1 MTRYLGKI
9 LLGTALSA
17 TLGIAQAQFP
27 EKPINYIIPFGP
39 GGESD
44 ISARMQ
50 QPFFQEL
57 TGRDLVVQYKPGGG
71 GAVGWAQL
79 NSLGG
84 DGYTIMGTNLPHII
98 MQPMQKDVGYTTDEL
113 TNFYFFHY
121 TPDAIVVPADS
132 PFQTIQDLI
141 DAAKAAPGTVTFSG
155 SGTFSANHIAKER
168 FDAMAD
174 IQTTYI
180 PFGGTGPSV
189 TALLGEQVSASWG
202 YTTVGA
208 AQGDRVRLLAVAMEE
223 RHPAFPDVPTFR
235 ELGYDLVSGA
245 YRGMAVPDSTPEE
258 VRRQL
263 SDLFDQVNQN
273 PEFRQRM
280 LDNGF
285 AMIDIPYDE
294 VGDFLA
300 ERQAEYEAIADS
312 MGLGQ

>member
-1 MTRYLGKI
+1 MSCHFCKL
-9 LLGTALSA
+9 LLGAALSA
-17 TLGIAQAQFP
+17 TVATAGAEFP
-27 EKPINYIIPFGP
+27 EKSINYIIPFGP

-44 ISARMQ
+44 ISARFQ

-57 TGRDLVVQYKPGGG
+57 TGRDLVIQYKPGGG

-79 NSLGG
+79 NSLGD

-121 TPDAIVVPADS
+121 TPDAIVVAADS
-132 PFQTIQDLI
+132 PFQTLQDLI

-168 FDAMAD
+168 FDQLAD
-174 IQTTYI
+174 ITTTYI

-208 AQGDRVRLLAVAMEE
+208 AQGDQVRLLAVAMEE
-223 RHPAFPDVPTFR
+223 RHPAFPDVPTFK

-245 YRGMAVPDSTPEE
+245 YRGMAVPASTPEE

-263 SDLFDQVNQN
+263 SDLFDQVNRN

-280 LDNGF
+280 QDNGF
-285 AMIDIPYDE
+285 AMIDIPYDQ

-312 MGLGQ
+312 MGLE

>member
-1 MTRYLGKI
+1 MTRHLGKI

-17 TLGIAQAQFP
+17 TLGVAQAQFP

-57 TGRDLVVQYKPGGG
+57 TGQDLVIQYKPGGG

-113 TNFYFFHY
+113 TNFHFFHY
-121 TPDAIVVPADS
+121 TPDAIVVTADS
-132 PFQTIQDLI
+132 PFQSLQDLI

-155 SGTFSANHIAKER
+155 SGTYSANHIAKER
-168 FDAMAD
+168 FDALAD
-174 IQTTYI
+174 IRTTYI

-189 TALLGEQVSASWG
+189 TALLGDQVAAAWG
-202 YTTVGA
+202 YTTVGS

-223 RHPAFPDVPTFR
+223 RHPAFPDVPTFK

-258 VRRQL
+258 IRRQL
-263 SDLFDQVNQN
+263 SDLFAQVNRN

-300 ERQAEYEAIADS
+300 ERQAEYQAIADS
-312 MGLGQ
+312 MGLE